1 MLRRNLLVLLIA
13 SLSLTL
19 GFGQQPQAPTSSTQ
33 KPPVQ
38 NQSSSEIDSQDVVK
52 ITTNLVQIDAVVT
65 KDGKQVTDL
74 QADDFEL
81 FEDGKPQ
88 TITNFSYVSNV
99 VANPLATPPAKTDS
113 SMEKRAH
120 RFLRPWRDQMIRGA
134 LLRL

>member
-52 ITTNLVQIDAVVT
+52 TTTNVAHLDAGVK
-65 KDGKQVTDL
+65 KDGKKVSDL
-74 QADDFEL
+74 KADDFEL
-81 FEDGKPQ
+81 FKDGKPQ

-99 VANPLATPPAKTDS
+99 
-113 SMEKRAH
+113 
-120 RFLRPWRDQMIRGA
+120 
-134 LLRL
+134 